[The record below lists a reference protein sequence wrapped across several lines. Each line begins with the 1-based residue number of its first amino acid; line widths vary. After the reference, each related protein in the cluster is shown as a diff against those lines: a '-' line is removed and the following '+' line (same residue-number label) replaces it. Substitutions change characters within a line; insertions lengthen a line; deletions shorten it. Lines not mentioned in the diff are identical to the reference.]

1 MKKLLTFPIWL
12 TALLAL
18 TPTTALSL
26 SIDDITDKNAHI
38 YTDGTVNAAHQ
49 YFLTSAFDLPSK
61 YLCLVNQTGYQKYAN
76 LEASD
81 TLSASA
87 YRVNI
92 NEGDCYQEV
101 KQPSYIVKAVQ
112 PTIDDPL
119 TVTLRGTEENRMVFE
134 VVIEEV
140 ASSTNPFGIM
150 TINAEAVTGD
160 APHEMVFKNYST
172 ASLNQDNSISFKSA
186 MFLDQVLLEPLLNLD
201 TAHQFYGADLR
212 HSSDGSGQGTII
224 SKLFNIDQLPGGS
237 PDDVYPDGTPLFV
250 GVTNVAYG
258 SDYVM
263 YETFREFPWGA
274 PADPKIQAC
283 IERQAKWTYVDSW
296 GVYNSSGARNEETFA
311 ATYSDSD
318 GTDHALD
325 VDGKNFTTAA
335 PSCRAWA
342 DGSEIPFNGADCIG
356 GISKGIS
363 ENSKFPI
370 KSVEPPNLSVITR
383 DSNGAKF
390 LVKHLLIRHVYPE
403 VDSGFCSAL
412 QIPETRSV
420 PNHLF
425 FSEETFLDHQAPA
438 AGAIIV
444 NAYKGDVAGD
454 PKYQGKEYLPTGD
467 EDQDGVL
474 NYADAFPEDAIK
486 TSDIDNDGIDETR
499 DVSDGRTSYDY
510 SEFYAPTAVEV
521 PWSSMAPPD
530 SPQFAFDRIIKV
542 RSQL

>member
-1 MKKLLTFPIWL
+1 MKKLLTSRIWFN
-12 TALLAL
+12 ALLAL
-18 TPTTALSL
+18 IPTTAFSL
-26 SIDDITDKNAHI
+26 SIDDITDKNANINTDATI
-38 YTDGTVNAAHQ
+38 YAAHQ

-61 YLCLVNQTGYQKYAN
+61 YLCLVNQTDYQKYAN
-76 LEASD
+76 LEASE
-81 TLSASA
+81 TLPASA

-92 NEGDCYQEV
+92 NEGDCYKEV
-101 KQPSYIVKAVQ
+101 IKQSYIVKAVQ

-134 VVIEEV
+134 VVIEEA

-150 TINAEAVTGD
+150 TINAEAVTKD
-160 APHEMVFKNYST
+160 APHEMIFKNYST

-224 SKLFNIDQLPGGS
+224 SKLFNIDYLPGGS

-274 PADPKIQAC
+274 PDDPKIQAC

-370 KSVEPPNLSVITR
+370 KFVEPPNLSVITR
-383 DSNGAKF
+383 DSDGAKF

-412 QIPETRSV
+412 QIPETRTV
-420 PNHLF
+420 PYHTF

-438 AGAIIV
+438 AGAIIA
-444 NAYKGDVAGD
+444 NAYRDDVEGD
-454 PKYQGKEYLPTGD
+454 PKYEGKEYVPTGD
-467 EDQDGVL
+467 QDQDGVL
-474 NYADAFPEDAIK
+474 NYADAFPEDSTK
-486 TSDIDNDGIDETR
+486 TGDLDNDGIDDST
-499 DVSDGRTSYDY
+499 DISDDRISYDY
-510 SEFYAPTAVEV
+510 SEFHAPNAVEV
-521 PWSSMAPPD
+521 TSQSMVAPSSP
-530 SPQFAFDRIIKV
+530 
-542 RSQL
+542 

>member
-26 SIDDITDKNAHI
+26 SIDDITDKSAHI
-38 YTDGTVNAAHQ
+38 YTDGTINAAHQ

-81 TLSASA
+81 TLSASP

-186 MFLDQVLLEPLLNLD
+186 MFLDQVLLEPDLSLD
-201 TAHQFYGADLR
+201 TAHQFYGADLT
-212 HSSDGSGQGTII
+212 HYSDNSGQGTII
-224 SKLFNIDQLPGGS
+224 NKLFDITRS
-237 PDDVYPDGTPLFV
+237 PRSVDDVYPDGTPFLV
-250 GVTNVAYG
+250 GITNVAYG
-258 SDYVM
+258 SDYVT
-263 YETFREFPWGA
+263 YETFTDFPSGTS
-274 PADPKIQAC
+274 PKTEAC
-283 IERQAKWTYVDSW
+283 IEREAKWSYVDSW
-296 GVYNSSGARNEETFA
+296 GVYDSSGARNEEVFT
-311 ATYSDSD
+311 ATYTDSD
-318 GTDHALD
+318 GTDHSLD
-325 VDGKNFTTAA
+325 VEGKNFTTAT

-342 DGSEIPFNGADCIG
+342 DGSEIPFDGNNCTG
-356 GISKGIS
+356 GIFMGIS
-363 ENSKFPI
+363 EAFSFPI

-383 DSNGAKF
+383 VGDDAEF
-390 LVKHLLIRHVYPE
+390 LVKHLVIRHVYPE

-425 FSEETFLDHQAPA
+425 FSEETFLDHQAPE
-438 AGAIIV
+438 AGAIMV
-444 NAYKGDVAGD
+444 NAYKDDAVED
-454 PKYQGKEYLPTGD
+454 PKYEGKEYLPKGD

-474 NYADAFPEDAIK
+474 NLFDAFPEDSAK
-486 TSDIDNDGIDETR
+486 DSDTDNDGIDDAT
-499 DVSDGRTSYDY
+499 DDSDDRTSYDY

-521 PWSSMAPPD
+521 PSSSMAPPG
-530 SPQFAFDRIIKV
+530 SP
-542 RSQL
+542 